1 MKKLPD
7 FSESKIFKDL
17 FRKMD
22 TKYSKK
28 INEISWDNLSI
39 EKQILLKGEAEIIS
53 SKDFIKFLDIDGVF
67 RINGKPVLTSGYDTN
82 GEIMHQTLI
91 ICSALLAL
99 LVFGLGFNVSLTRN
113 RLKDGHSGGT
123 DPTSPLMK
131 AVRAHANATEYVS
144 IIIALF
150 VVTAL
155 VYQNRDLGLTM
166 TILVMRR

>member
-1 MKKLPD
+1 
-7 FSESKIFKDL
+7 
-17 FRKMD
+17 
-22 TKYSKK
+22 
-28 INEISWDNLSI
+28 
-39 EKQILLKGEAEIIS
+39 
-53 SKDFIKFLDIDGVF
+53 
-67 RINGKPVLTSGYDTN
+67 
-82 GEIMHQTLI
+82 MHQTLI

-166 TILVMRR
+166 TILAIAITVCRFLHAIGMLTCETLAKANPFRFIGALGTYILGFVIAGLLLAKALL